1 MTDFGITASA
11 ISIPRLRLQRSAIAQ
26 AHDWV
31 NPGLAARAKGQRAFC
46 SSDEDAI
53 TMAVSAGNDCLLQ
66 NNTNKVQSLTF
77 ASTSAPF
84 IDRQHAT
91 LIGEALNLD
100 ESITT
105 LDVSSSM
112 RAGTSALLRLLQQGT
127 ENNHS
132 LLIASD
138 TCTPKAGNA
147 AEMIDGDGAAALAT
161 GADPI
166 ASFIAAESI
175 SIDLVDHYRTPQQ
188 PHNYQYEERW
198 VRDEGI
204 NQILPKVIDKLLA
217 KANLNADAIDHL
229 VLPIS
234 NPRTSAAL
242 AKTTG
247 LSNAAL
253 ADNLI
258 NDIGSCG
265 TAHPLVMLHQTLLN
279 AKPDQTI
286 LLIGFGQGADA
297 ILLKTTTKLKQQ
309 QSTMHAVD
317 DGMSVESYTRYL
329 SSKKLLDMDW
339 GMRAE
344 RDNRTAMSVYYRKRR
359 GINTFIGGRCD
370 SCETIQFPIAKLC
383 VNPDCGAYQTQQEYC
398 LQNESAQV
406 KSFTEDWLAHS
417 TNPPLKYG
425 NVQFDNGANVMMEF
439 TDFEV
444 GELAVGVAV
453 TPRFRIKDID
463 ELRGF
468 RRYFWKAAPAGL
480 S

>member
-11 ISIPRLRLQRSAIAQ
+11 ISIPRLRLQRTAIAQ
-26 AHDWV
+26 AHNWV

-46 SSDEDAI
+46 SSDEDPI

-66 NNTNKVQSLTF
+66 NDNDEIQSLTF

-91 LIGEALNLD
+91 LIGEAVNLND
-100 ESITT
+100 SVTT

-112 RAGTSALLRLLQQGT
+112 RAGTSALLRQLQQDASNT
-127 ENNHS
+127 QS

-138 TCTPKAGNA
+138 ACIPKAGNP
-147 AEMIDGDGAAALAT
+147 AEMIDGDGAAAVVT
-161 GADPI
+161 GSNPI
-166 ASFIAAESI
+166 AAFIAAESI

-204 NQILPKVIDKLLA
+204 NQILPKVIKKLLDKA
-217 KANLNADAIDHL
+217 KVAADTIDHL
-229 VLPIS
+229 VLPLS
-234 NPRTSAAL
+234 NTRTAGAL
-242 AKTTG
+242 AKKAG
-247 LSNAAL
+247 LDNAKL

-258 NDIGSCG
+258 NITGICG
-265 TAHPLVMLHQTLLN
+265 CAHPLVMLHQILLS

-297 ILLKTTTKLKQQ
+297 ILLKTTAKLKQQ
-309 QSTMHAVD
+309 QSKMQSIS
-317 DGMSVESYTRYL
+317 DGTTVESYTRYL
-329 SSKKLLDMDW
+329 SNKQLLDMDW

-359 GINTFIGGRCD
+359 SINTFIGGRCEA
-370 SCETIQFPIAKLC
+370 CETIQFPMAKLC
-383 VNPDCGAYQTQQEYC
+383 VNPDCGAYETQQEYC

-444 GELAVGVAV
+444 GELAVGVQV

-463 ELRGF
+463 QLRGF
-468 RRYFWKAAPAGL
+468 RRYFWKAAPAGE